1 MRLCL
6 FVAVFA
12 AGCVS
17 ACAVR
22 SLDAG
27 KSPNSFLGVGFGDSI
42 KSAEQV
48 LPAGRNEASPLGLP
62 SYRVNQIEAGGV
74 KYQSVI
80 YEFTARDGM
89 QLVMVRFVQDS
100 ATGVLRHLQDTLGPS
115 AYANRRLIRSP
126 YGTAEITWQMPDGS
140 KAEFR
145 GADGELVLIGPHG
158 SYLEP
163 EIQMRQESGVD

>member
-1 MRLCL
+1 MKSGLFL
-6 FVAVFA
+6 AAFVAA
-12 AGCVS
+12 CVS
-17 ACAVR
+17 ACAVTR
-22 SLDAG
+22 SNPGHSA
-27 KSPNSFLGVGFGDSI
+27 NSFLGVSFGDSI
-42 KSAEQV
+42 KTAEQI

-62 SYRVNQIEAGGV
+62 SYRVNQIGAGGV
-74 KYQSVI
+74 NYQSVI
-80 YEFTARDGM
+80 YEFTALDGM
-89 QLVMVRFVQDS
+89 QLVMVRFAPDS

-115 AYANRRLIRSP
+115 AYGNRRLIRGP
-126 YGTAEITWQMPDGS
+126 YGTAEIAWHMPDGS